1 MSKKENLNKGNTE
14 TQFTS
19 DNQPSPEAKKKG
31 WQKKRLLKDLA
42 DILLQGDK
50 LNEFKTLSKDL
61 GIDLTDDEMTLEVAM
76 SLKQAEKAIEKGDTS
91 AYNSVMDRLKGRP
104 MQEIDHK
111 NNGKSFNEVN
121 KVDVIFKD
129 FSDEDN
135 SE

>member
-1 MSKKENLNKGNTE
+1 MANKKNLKKGKKFSSE
-14 TQFTS
+14 
-19 DNQPSPEAKKKG
+19 NQPTAEAKKKG

-50 LNEFKTLSKDL
+50 LNEFKKLAEDL

-76 SLKQAEKAIEKGDTS
+76 SLKQAEKAIQKGDTS

-111 NNGKSFNEVN
+111 NNGKSFNDIN

>member
-1 MSKKENLNKGNTE
+1 MAKGDVIGQGKE
-14 TQFTS
+14 TQFSS

-42 DILLQGDK
+42 DILLQGHK
-50 LNEFKTLSKDL
+50 LNEFKTLAKDL

-76 SLKQAEKAIEKGDTS
+76 SLKQAEKAIQKGDTS

>member
-50 LNEFKTLSKDL
+50 LNEFKKLAKDL

>member
-1 MSKKENLNKGNTE
+1 MAKGDVIGHGKE
-14 TQFTS
+14 TQFS
-19 DNQPSPEAKKKG
+19 SENQPSTESKKKG

-42 DILLQGDK
+42 DILLQGNK
-50 LNEFKTLSKDL
+50 LNEFKLLANDL

-111 NNGKSFNEVN
+111 NNGKSFNDIN
-121 KVDVIFKD
+121 KVDVTFKD

>member
-1 MSKKENLNKGNTE
+1 MAQGDCIGKGKKFSSK
-14 TQFTS
+14 
-19 DNQPSPEAKKKG
+19 NQPSPEAKKKG

-42 DILLQGDK
+42 NILLQGDK
-50 LNEFKTLSKDL
+50 LNEFKLLANDL
-61 GIDLTDDEMTLEVAM
+61 GIDLNDDEMTFEIAM
-76 SLKQAEKAIEKGDTS
+76 SLKQAEKAIQKGDTS

-111 NNGKSFNEVN
+111 NNGKSFNEVS

>member
-1 MSKKENLNKGNTE
+1 MAQGDCIGKGKK
-14 TQFTS
+14 FTS

>member
-1 MSKKENLNKGNTE
+1 MESLNKILSFLKKEERIKFFQLDE
-14 TQFTS
+14 
-19 DNQPSPEAKKKG
+19 
-31 WQKKRLLKDLA
+31 
-42 DILLQGDK
+42 
-50 LNEFKTLSKDL
+50 
-61 GIDLTDDEMTLEVAM
+61 EMTLEVAM
-76 SLKQAEKAIEKGDTS
+76 SLKQAEKAIQKGDTS

-111 NNGKSFNEVN
+111 NNGKSFNEVS

>member
-50 LNEFKTLSKDL
+50 LNEFKKLAKDL
-61 GIDLTDDEMTLEVAM
+61 GIDLTDEEMTLEVAM
-76 SLKQAEKAIEKGDTS
+76 SLKQAEKAIQKGDTS

-104 MQEIDHK
+104 QQAIDHTSKGEKISHQLTPQEIK
-111 NNGKSFNEVN
+111 ALN
-121 KVDVIFKD
+121 
-129 FSDEDN
+129 DELEN
-135 SE
+135 TY